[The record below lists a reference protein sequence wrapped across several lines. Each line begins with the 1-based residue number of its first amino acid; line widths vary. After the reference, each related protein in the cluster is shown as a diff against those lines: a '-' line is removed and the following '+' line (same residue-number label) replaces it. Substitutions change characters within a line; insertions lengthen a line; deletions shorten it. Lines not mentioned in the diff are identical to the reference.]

1 MYQLTAAT
9 LASAMNI
16 PSARAEKYMNGINA
30 AMLYAAIS
38 TRLAAANFLAQ
49 IGHESGSLIYPRE
62 IWGPTTAQLRYEG
75 RADLGN
81 IVPGDGK
88 KFMGRGFIQVTGRKN
103 YKDCS
108 LALFGDERLLDSP
121 ELLEQPE
128 YAAMSAGW
136 FWKKNSLNKLAD
148 VDQFTATSK
157 VINGGANGLDDRK
170 ERYKLALKFL
180 A

>member
-16 PSARAEKYMNGINA
+16 PVIRAEKYVDSINA
-30 AMLYAAIS
+30 AVRYAAIS
-38 TRLAAANFLAQ
+38 TRLATANFLAQ
-49 IGHESGSLIYPRE
+49 IGHESGSLVYTRE
-62 IWGPTTAQLRYEG
+62 IWGPTAAQLRYEG

-81 IVPGDGK
+81 VVPGDGK
-88 KFMGRGFIQVTGRKN
+88 KFMGRGFIQCTGRKN

-108 LALFGDERLLDSP
+108 LALFGDERLLENP
-121 ELLEQPE
+121 EILEQPE

-157 VINGGANGLDDRK
+157 VINGGTNGLDNRK
-170 ERYKLALKFL
+170 ERYKLALSIIK
-180 A
+180 

>member
-16 PSARAEKYMNGINA
+16 PLARAEKYVDGINA
-30 AMLYAAIS
+30 AMMYAAIS

-49 IGHESGSLIYPRE
+49 IGHESGSLVYVRE
-62 IWGPTTAQLRYEG
+62 LWGPTPAQVRYEG
-75 RADLGN
+75 RTGLGN
-81 IVPGDGK
+81 VIPGDGK
-88 KFMGRGFIQVTGRKN
+88 KFMGRGFIQVTGRSN

-108 LALFGDERLLDSP
+108 LALFGDERLVEDPST
-121 ELLEQPE
+121 LEKPE
-128 YAAMSAGW
+128 YAALSAGW

-157 VINGGANGLDDRK
+157 VINGGTNGLDDRK